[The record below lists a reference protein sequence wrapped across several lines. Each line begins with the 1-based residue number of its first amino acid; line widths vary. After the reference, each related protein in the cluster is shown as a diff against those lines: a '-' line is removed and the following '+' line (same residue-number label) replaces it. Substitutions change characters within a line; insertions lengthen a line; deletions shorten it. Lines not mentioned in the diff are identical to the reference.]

1 MSARINGLQTDLR
14 ILIVDDDI
22 IIRDSLYEF
31 LTVEGFKADRA
42 KDIKSAKVRLAQ
54 RDYALVLIDVNLPDG
69 DGLELVEWVRSHHPS
84 LVLVMTAYGT
94 IESAVRAIKLGAT
107 NYLTKPIRDDQL
119 REQVNQVLQS
129 VQQNRQNVASVATR
143 CNEQGFDHI
152 LSQDPTIKRIF
163 AQAKSVADS
172 DTTILITGPSGS
184 GKSMVARAIHTHS
197 QRQEAPF
204 IEVSCGALPETL
216 LESELFGHMR
226 GAFTGAVSN
235 KKGKFLAADKGTI
248 FLDEIG
254 TASPALQLKLL
265 RILQERH
272 FEPVGSNK
280 TQVVKA
286 RILLA
291 TNCDLTQEVR
301 DGRFREDLFY
311 RINVITVEMPS
322 LRERTGDIPLLAT
335 HFLHKSSVRHNRPH
349 LKMTDESLR
358 ILETYDWPGNIRE
371 LENVI
376 ERAVL
381 LAQGPNLLPEDLPHS
396 MRKSPV
402 NQGRSHAIESLK
414 TARAEPEKR
423 LIREALKANHW
434 NRTKTARV
442 LEINR
447 TTLYKKMKKYQ
458 LDVEARDL
466 GV

>member
-1 MSARINGLQTDLR
+1 MSARVNGLQADLR

-31 LTVEGFKADRA
+31 LTVEGFTADRA
-42 KDIKSAKVRLAQ
+42 KDIKGAKTRLAQ

-69 DGLELVEWVRSHHPS
+69 DGLELVEWVHSHHPS

-119 REQVNQVLQS
+119 REQVTQAMQSLQQS
-129 VQQNRQNVASVATR
+129 QQYVAVQR
-143 CNEQGFDHI
+143 NEQGFDHI
-152 LSQDPTIKRIF
+152 LSQDRNIKRIF
-163 AQAKSVADS
+163 SQAKSVADS
-172 DTTILITGPSGS
+172 DATILITGPSGS
-184 GKSMVARAIHTHS
+184 GKSMVARAIHCHS
-197 QRQEAPF
+197 RRQEAPF

-235 KKGKFLAADKGTI
+235 KKGKFLAAGKGTI

-265 RILQERH
+265 RILQERR

-291 TNCDLTQEVR
+291 TNCDLPQEVS

-322 LRERTGDIPLLAT
+322 LRDRTGDIPLLAT

-358 ILETYDWPGNIRE
+358 ILEAYDWPGNIRE

-381 LAQGPNLLPEDLPHS
+381 LAQGPNLWPEDLPHS
-396 MRKSPV
+396 VRKSPV

-434 NRTKTARV
+434 NRTKTASI

-447 TTLYKKMKKYQ
+447 TTLYKKMKKYR
-458 LDVEARDL
+458 LDVEAREFE
-466 GV
+466 GR